1 MRPRASALA
10 LALLAGVLLATT
22 AAAQP
27 TADNRLRESLFVGVD
42 TSGSFIQSGEYDN
55 AMRFLA
61 YYLYGHL
68 NGLGGLSQPRELF
81 VAAIGGKEA
90 NEPKAFHPILDFVGK
105 DIAQIETDLRRWY
118 APTDTLTDFNVFF
131 AQVARIAKDRNLV
144 LSPITVLLVTD
155 GIPDVPLPGVKPG
168 SPALYQ
174 KIDFGPL
181 EYLSRNLT
189 VRVVYASPKV
199 GEQWRKEIPRQR
211 VRLWTTEAEVM
222 RGWRAQLVAGA
233 NPGDQARLWKW
244 VRDNVD
250 FRVRSRPL

>member
-1 MRPRASALA
+1 VRRRASALT

-22 AAAQP
+22 ATAQP
-27 TADNRLRESLFVGVD
+27 TVNNKLRESLFVGVD
-42 TSGSFIQSGEYDN
+42 TSGSFVQSGEYGN

-68 NGLGGLSQPRELF
+68 NGLGGLNQPRELF

-105 DIAQIETDLRRWY
+105 DIAQIEADLRRWY
-118 APTDTLTDFNVFF
+118 TPTDTLTDFNAFF
-131 AQVARIAKDRNLV
+131 GQVARIAKDRNLV

-155 GIPDVPLPGVKPG
+155 GVPDVPVPGVKPG
-168 SPALYQ
+168 SPALYR
-174 KIDFGPL
+174 KIDFSPL

-189 VRVVYASPKV
+189 VRVIYSSPKV
-199 GEQWRKEIPRQR
+199 GEQWRREVPRQR

-222 RGWRAQLVAGA
+222 RGWDAQLVAGA

>member
-1 MRPRASALA
+1 VRPRVSSLV
-10 LALLAGVLLATT
+10 LALLAGALLAMP
-22 AAAQP
+22 ASAQP
-27 TADNRLRESLFVGVD
+27 TGDHRLRESLFVGVD
-42 TSGSFIQSGEYDN
+42 TSGSFAQSGEYDN

-90 NEPKAFHPILDFVGK
+90 NEPKAFHPIMDFAGK
-105 DIAQIETDLRRWY
+105 DIAQIEADLRRWY
-118 APTDTLTDFNVFF
+118 APRDTLTDFNAFF
-131 AQVARIAKDRNLV
+131 AQVARIAKERNLV
-144 LSPITVLLVTD
+144 LTPITVLLATD
-155 GIPDVPLPGVKPG
+155 GIPDVPVPGVKPG
-168 SPALYQ
+168 SPAMYR

-189 VRVVYASPKV
+189 VRIVYSSPKV
-199 GEQWRKEIPRQR
+199 GEQWRKEVPRQR

-222 RGWRAQLVAGA
+222 RGWQAHLVAGA
-233 NPGDQARLWKW
+233 DPGEQARLWKW

>member
-1 MRPRASALA
+1 MRPRACA

-27 TADNRLRESLFVGVD
+27 MTDNKLRESLFVGVD
-42 TSGSFIQSGEYDN
+42 TSGSFVQSGEYDN

-68 NGLGGLSQPRELF
+68 NGLGGLNRPRELF
-81 VAAIGGKEA
+81 VAAIGGKET
-90 NEPKAFHPILDFVGK
+90 NEPKAFHPIHDFAGK
-105 DIAQIETDLRRWY
+105 DIAQIEADLKRWY
-118 APTDTLTDFNVFF
+118 APTDTLTDFNAFF
-131 AQVARIAKDRNLV
+131 TQVSRIAKERNLV

-155 GIPDVPLPGVKPG
+155 GIPDVPIPGVKPG
-168 SPALYQ
+168 SPALYRT
-174 KIDFGPL
+174 INFSPL

-189 VRVVYASPKV
+189 VRVVYSSPKV
-199 GEQWRKEIPRQR
+199 GDHWRKEIPRQR

-222 RGWRAQLVAGA
+222 RGWHAQLVAGA
-233 NPGDQARLWKW
+233 DPGDQARLWKW

>member
-1 MRPRASALA
+1 MRRRAASLTV
-10 LALLAGVLLATT
+10 ALLAGVLLATT

-27 TADNRLRESLFVGVD
+27 ATDNKLRESLFVGVD
-42 TSGSFIQSGEYDN
+42 TSGSFVQSGEYDN

-68 NGLGGLSQPRELF
+68 NGLGGLSRPRELF

-90 NEPKAFHPILDFVGK
+90 NEPKAFHPILDFAGK
-105 DIAQIETDLRRWY
+105 DITQIEADLRRWFP
-118 APTDTLTDFNVFF
+118 ATDTLTDFNAFF
-131 AQVARIAKDRNLV
+131 AQVARIAKERNLV

-168 SPALYQ
+168 SPGAYRQ
-174 KIDFGPL
+174 IDLNPL

-199 GEQWRKEIPRQR
+199 GDQWRKEVPRQR
-211 VRLWTTEAEVM
+211 VRLWATEAEVM
-222 RGWRAQLVAGA
+222 RGWRAQIVAGA
-233 NPGDQARLWKW
+233 DPGDQARLWKW

>member
-1 MRPRASALA
+1 VRPLASVLA
-10 LALLAGVLLATT
+10 LALLAGVLLAAP
-22 AAAQP
+22 AAAQS
-27 TADNRLRESLFVGVD
+27 TADNKLRESLFVGVD
-42 TSGSFIQSGEYDN
+42 TSGSFVQSGEYDN

-61 YYLYGHL
+61 YYFYGHL
-68 NGLGGLSQPRELF
+68 NGLGGLGQPRELF

-90 NEPKAFHPILDFVGK
+90 NEPKAFHPILDFAGK

-118 APTDTLTDFNVFF
+118 APTDTLTDFNAFF
-131 AQVARIAKDRNLV
+131 AQVARIAKERNLV

-155 GIPDVPLPGVKPG
+155 GIPDVPVPGVKPG
-168 SPALYQ
+168 SPAMYR

-189 VRVVYASPKV
+189 VRVVYSSPKV

-233 NPGDQARLWKW
+233 HPGDQARLWKW

>member
-1 MRPRASALA
+1 MRPRGSALA
-10 LALLAGVLLATT
+10 RALLVGGLLATT

-27 TADNRLRESLFVGVD
+27 TTDNKLRESLFVGVD
-42 TSGSFIQSGEYDN
+42 TSGSFVQSGEYDN
-55 AMRFLA
+55 AIRFLA

-90 NEPKAFHPILDFVGK
+90 NEPKAFRPILDFAGK
-105 DIAQIETDLRRWY
+105 DIAQIEADLKRWY
-118 APTDTLTDFNVFF
+118 PPTDTLTDFNVFF
-131 AQVARIAKDRNLV
+131 AQVARIAKERNLV

-155 GIPDVPLPGVKPG
+155 GIPDVAVPGAKPG
-168 SPALYQ
+168 SLALYR
-174 KIDFGPL
+174 KIDLTPL

-189 VRVVYASPKV
+189 VRVVYSSPKV
-199 GEQWRKEIPRQR
+199 GEHWRKEVPRQR
-211 VRLWTTEAEVM
+211 VRFWATEAEVM
-222 RGWRAQLVAGA
+222 RSWQAQLVAGA
-233 NPGDQARLWKW
+233 NPGDQTRLWKW

>member
-10 LALLAGVLLATT
+10 LALLAGVLLAAP
-22 AAAQP
+22 AAAQSP
-27 TADNRLRESLFVGVD
+27 ADNKLRESLFVGVD
-42 TSGSFIQSGEYDN
+42 TSGSFVQSGEYDN

-68 NGLGGLSQPRELF
+68 NGLGGLGQPRELF

-90 NEPKAFHPILDFVGK
+90 NEPKAFHPIMDFAGK
-105 DIAQIETDLRRWY
+105 DITQIEADLRRWFP
-118 APTDTLTDFNVFF
+118 PTDTLTDFNVFF
-131 AQVARIAKDRNLV
+131 AQVARIAKERNLV

-168 SPALYQ
+168 SPAVYRQ
-174 KIDFGPL
+174 IDLNPL

-199 GEQWRKEIPRQR
+199 GDQWRKEIPRQR
-211 VRLWTTEAEVM
+211 VRLWATEAEVM

-233 NPGDQARLWKW
+233 DPGDQARLWKW